1 MQNAIIDKYTAKIMD
16 AVKAG
21 NKQEADTYK
30 LIKAKMME
38 FITKPKAPE
47 LTQVE
52 ELSILSKMKKER
64 EESAKIYTAAGRN
77 ELAEKELAEVKIIDQ
92 FVPTPASEA
101 EITKCVE
108 DYISTN
114 GAITQKDMGIVIKH
128 IKSSLTNVDG
138 ALASKIVREHINK

>member
-1 MQNAIIDKYTAKIMD
+1 MQNAIIDKYTAKIME

-21 NKQEADTYK
+21 SKQEADTYK

-47 LTQVE
+47 LTQIE

-64 EESAKIYTAAGRN
+64 EESAKIYIAAGRN

-92 FVPTPASEA
+92 FIPTPASEA
-101 EITKCVE
+101 EITKYVE

-114 GAITQKDMGIVIKH
+114 GAITQKDMSIVIKH
-128 IKSSLTNVDG
+128 IKISLTNVDG